1 MIRHGDCS
9 MIVGNRPAR
18 ERRDTVLS
26 FLNSL
31 FSSTRQSSDG
41 PDRALV
47 EAAIERVVDATD
59 PRLRAFPN
67 YAKRLY
73 AGVECSL
80 SHIQSIID
88 GLPEPVEISNRTFGD
103 DARLRTFFASPAR
116 MREAIGSAPSVV
128 DFMAS
133 KKGLLPEYIIGLLA
147 PRMTESRTLGM
158 ELRGDQVRRD
168 VLQQVVDFS
177 DYRFFGAAG
186 SESEARDGM
195 KERAFDYLAEL
206 ALQRMTNQKEKRS
219 ELERQRRLLQRK
231 LDAMQAGNWGLE
243 GMLAEQE
250 IDHPDYQSLGQ
261 KIEEVEAELMKM
273 PCSQAGLEQ
282 RFECINATLKRP
294 QEGLAMRPLKLHVD
308 AMLVKVKDPET
319 ASSEPME
326 LTELYSSSGRRRIV
340 LFGYFPRAELPP
352 KKDFFAEAG
361 RYLG

>member
-1 MIRHGDCS
+1 
-9 MIVGNRPAR
+9 
-18 ERRDTVLS
+18 VLS

-31 FSSTRQSSDG
+31 FTSTRQSPDG

-67 YAKRLY
+67 YGKRLY
-73 AGVECSL
+73 AGVESSL
-80 SHIQSIID
+80 VHIQSLID
-88 GLPEPVEISNRTFGD
+88 GLPEPVEISNRTFGS
-103 DARLRTFFASPAR
+103 DARLRTFFSSPAR

-128 DFMAS
+128 DFMANR
-133 KKGLLPEYIIGLLA
+133 KGLLPDHIFGLLA
-147 PRMTESRTLGM
+147 PRMTERQALGM
-158 ELRGDQVRRD
+158 ELRGETVRRD
-168 VLQQVVDFS
+168 VLQQIVDFS

-206 ALQRMTNQKEKRS
+206 ALQRMTDLKEKRS

-231 LDAMQAGNWGLE
+231 LEAMRAGNWGLE
-243 GMLAEQE
+243 GILAQQE
-250 IDHPDYQSLGQ
+250 IGHPDFHALGK
-261 KIEEVEAELMKM
+261 KIEEVEAELMQL

-282 RFECINATLKRP
+282 RFDCINATLKRP
-294 QEGLAMRPLKLHVD
+294 EDGLAMRQLKLHVD
-308 AMLVKVKDPET
+308 AMLVKVKDPDT

-340 LFGYFPRAELPP
+340 VFGYFPRAELPP
-352 KKDFFAEAG
+352 KKDFFEEAG